1 MYCARFGV
9 RGFDYPRLVLILTAL
24 PYSGTLS
31 ALCSSTRFLDRRDLL
46 WFNILNLTAHWRC
59 VDIQAA
65 QNIGGSVHAQ
75 GATGQLKVIVTAVD
89 PQCLTDAQLF
99 NVVVKRAAQG

>member
-1 MYCARFGV
+1 MIEDIGDVLRWFGV
-9 RGFDYPRLVLILTAL
+9 RGLITPALGLDIDGFTVLRNAFGAL
-24 PYSGTLS
+24 LQY
-31 ALCSSTRFLDRRDLL
+31 ARFLDRQVDLL

-89 PQCLTDAQLF
+89 LNA
-99 NVVVKRAAQG
+99 

>member
-9 RGFDYPRLVLILTAL
+9 RGLITPRLVLILTAL

-31 ALCSSTRFLDRRDLL
+31 ALCSSTRASLIAVDLL

-89 PQCLTDAQLF
+89 LNA
-99 NVVVKRAAQG
+99 

>member
-1 MYCARFGV
+1 MYCAWFGV
-9 RGFDYPRLVLILTAL
+9 RGLITPRLVLILTAL

-31 ALCSSTRFLDRRDLL
+31 ALCSSTRASLIAGVDLL

-89 PQCLTDAQLF
+89 LNA
-99 NVVVKRAAQG
+99 